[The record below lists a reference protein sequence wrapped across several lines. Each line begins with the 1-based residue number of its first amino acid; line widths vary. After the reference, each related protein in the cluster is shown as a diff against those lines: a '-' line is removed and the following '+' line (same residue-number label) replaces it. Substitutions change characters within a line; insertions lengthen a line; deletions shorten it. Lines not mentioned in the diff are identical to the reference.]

1 MGIFAGS
8 GVALV
13 TPLDKN
19 NRVDYNKLKE
29 LLEFHISNLT
39 DAVIVT
45 GTTGESSTMTHEEQL
60 EVIKFSVETVRGRI
74 PVIAG
79 TGSNN
84 TAHAV
89 ELSKKAEE
97 FGVDGLL
104 IVTPYYNK
112 GNESGLIHYFKS
124 VAEGVKCPIILYNV
138 PGRTGVNL
146 SFRVLEELQKIENIV
161 GIKEASGN
169 ISYVAEIAR
178 QFPRLA
184 IYSGNDDMTVP
195 VLSLGGKGV
204 ISVSAN
210 ILPRE
215 THNMVHYYLKGETGK
230 ATELQLK
237 YNELVNFLFVE
248 TNPVPVKEAMNILG
262 YEVGSCRSPLQAMEK
277 NNQEKLE
284 KLLKK
289 YEVAPWR

>member
-1 MGIFAGS
+1 MEIFTGS

-19 NRVDYNKLKE
+19 NKVDYNKLKE
-29 LLEFHISNLT
+29 LLEFHVKNLT
-39 DAVIVT
+39 DAIIVT
-45 GTTGESSTMTHEEQL
+45 GTTGESSTMTEEEQL
-60 EVIKFSVETVRGRI
+60 EIIRFSVETVGGRV

-89 ELSKKAEE
+89 ELSKKAESL
-97 FGVDGLL
+97 GVDGLL

-124 VAEGVKCPIILYNV
+124 VAEAVKCPIILYNV

-146 SFRVLEELQKIENIV
+146 SFKVLEELEKVSNIV
-161 GIKEASGN
+161 GIKEAGGN

-178 QFPRLA
+178 CFPKLS
-184 IYSGNDDMTVP
+184 IYSGNDDMVVP

-204 ISVSAN
+204 ISVCAN
-210 ILPRE
+210 ILPQE
-215 THNMVHYYLKGETGK
+215 THNIVHYYLNGETAK
-230 ATELQLK
+230 ATELQLR
-237 YNELVNFLFVE
+237 YNELINCLFIE
-248 TNPVPVKEAMNILG
+248 TNPVPIKSAMNILG
-262 YEVGSCRSPLQAMEK
+262 YGVGSCRSPLQSMEK
-277 NNQEKLE
+277 LNFEKLE

-289 YEVAPWR
+289 YEVARWI